1 METWDIRNGPTPAHY
16 ASLEKEF
23 FQIFLFRTGSPFL
36 LQESFGLPEF
46 RFEGNTWTQE

>member
-23 FQIFLFRTGSPFL
+23 FQIFLFHTGSPFL
-36 LQESFGLPEF
+36 LPYWARNYYLL
-46 RFEGNTWTQE
+46 WVA